1 MPMERDN
8 HEQLLSE
15 LMGQPT
21 ETRKAEILQEL
32 RTDYS
37 GVLNDHTQLTERE
50 KQLAKD
56 KEDLLIANSRLF
68 RQNGIYVDDKEKDK
82 IVEEQTF
89 SETVTL
95 ESLLK

>member
-1 MPMERDN
+1 MPMERDT

-37 GVLNDHTQLTERE
+37 TVIHDHTNLTKTQEE
-50 KQLAKD
+50 LAKD

-68 RQNGIYVDDKEKDK
+68 RQNGVFVDDKEKDK
-82 IVEEQTF
+82 KVEEQTF

-95 ESLLK
+95 ESILK